1 MPSPPPADDSDAA
14 LAGREQTRQRVIEA
28 AAGLLARE
36 GRDAVTTRAV
46 AVAAGVQ
53 APAIYRLFGDK
64 EGLLEAVAEHGFAMF
79 LASKRVDP
87 DPPDPIEELRAGWD
101 LAVEFG
107 LSNPALYTLM
117 YGEPTSSASPA
128 FQAGMEILKG
138 RIRRL
143 AAGGWLRVGE
153 ELAVA
158 IIHATARGAV
168 LTWLSLPEGQRNPA
182 LLSTLRESMVTA
194 VTVLEP
200 AVHDAGPAGAARALR
215 ATLPEQTTLSGP
227 ERELL
232 KEWLDRLAA
241 TDG

>member
-1 MPSPPPADDSDAA
+1 MAPPPPADESDAT
-14 LAGREQTRQRVIEA
+14 LAGREQTRHRVIEA

-64 EGLLEAVAEHGFAMF
+64 EGLLEAVAEYGFTKF

-87 DPPDPIEELRAGWD
+87 DPPDPIEDLRAGWD

-107 LSNPALYTLM
+107 LANPALYTLM
-117 YGEPTSSASPA
+117 YGEPSTFASPA

-153 ELAVA
+153 ELAIA

-168 LTWLSLPEGQRNPA
+168 LTWLSLPEERRDPV
-182 LLSTLRESMVTA
+182 LLTTLRESMVTA

-200 AVHDAGPAGAARALR
+200 AVRDAGPAGAARALR
-215 ATLPEQTTLSGP
+215 AALPEQTTLSDP

-241 TDG
+241 DG